1 MLHRAMCDA
10 VDQAIEL
17 TALTEAVYEQTP
29 SIAGS
34 PIGKHIRHIVDHLA
48 NYRAGMESGCI
59 DYNARSRE
67 SDTERQPLI
76 AMNQLKAFSE
86 WLQSSPDELVVLS
99 IVTEVST
106 SDNVSVR
113 LPSSSHREL
122 VYLINHTYHHIANA
136 SALARSMDVKIPS
149 HLGIAPATA
158 SYLRETAVL
167 CAQ

>member
-1 MLHRAMCDA
+1 MCDA
-10 VDQAIEL
+10 VEQAIEL
-17 TALTEAVYEQTP
+17 AALTDTVYQQVP
-29 SIAGS
+29 PIAGS
-34 PIGKHIRHIVDHLA
+34 SIGKHIRHIVDHLA
-48 NYRAGMESGCI
+48 NYRSGMASGCI

-67 SDTERQPLI
+67 SETERQPLI

-86 WLQSSPDELVVLS
+86 WLLSAADECVALS

-106 SDNVSVR
+106 SDNISVR

-122 VYLINHTYHHIANA
+122 VYLINHTYHHIAHA
-136 SALARSMDVKIPS
+136 SLLAKSMDVKMPE

-158 SYLRETAVL
+158 SYMRESAAL